1 MTHKVVKYMPVHMK
15 SISLFRCFIQPC
27 DLASYCQ
34 EFHRSGNEPRTC
46 LDYLCKGRTLDG
58 VYNIYP
64 TGFPDYSLTVYCD
77 QTTDGGGWTVSYT
90 HKKTVIF
97 LLLFFEY
104 LKQVCIYVL
113 PKKPGALQKTGENR
127 QGLDQKVGKTP

>member
-1 MTHKVVKYMPVHMK
+1 MPVHMK
-15 SISLFRCFIQPC
+15 SISLFHCFIQPC
-27 DLASYCQ
+27 DLATYCQ

-58 VYNIYP
+58 VYDIYP
-64 TGFPDYSLTVYCD
+64 TGFSDYSLTVYCD